1 MSNISRKT
9 HETVV
14 LAMLC
19 ALSFIAVLLGRLI
32 PNVAGFLSYD
42 PKDAVIAI
50 TGFIFGPMSSVAVT
64 VAVALIEFFSISGT
78 GIYGLIMNIL
88 STCAFACPAALIY
101 QRYRR
106 MGGAILGLTAGMF
119 SITLVMVLWN
129 YIITPF
135 YMGVSRAEVA
145 AMIPTVF
152 LPFNLLKGGI
162 NAGLTMVLY
171 KPVVNTLRLAH
182 LLPQSEESKRGRFNL
197 GFTLFALWVLITFV
211 LLFMVFFGLI

>member
-119 SITLVMVLWN
+119 SITLVMVL
-129 YIITPF
+129 
-135 YMGVSRAEVA
+135 
-145 AMIPTVF
+145 
-152 LPFNLLKGGI
+152 
-162 NAGLTMVLY
+162 Y

-197 GFTLFALWVLITFV
+197 GFTLFALLVLITFV